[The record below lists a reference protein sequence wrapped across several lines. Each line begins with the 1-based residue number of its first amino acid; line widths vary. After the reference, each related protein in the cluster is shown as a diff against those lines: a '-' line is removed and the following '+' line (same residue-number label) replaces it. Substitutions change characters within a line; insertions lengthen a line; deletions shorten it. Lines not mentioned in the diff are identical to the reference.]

1 MNENMQASNK
11 MHMSLGRSS
20 PVGPSPPAPK
30 VGGALPHPASGN
42 RFGPPPGL
50 NSLNSL
56 NAQLDL
62 SVERDAY
69 G

>member
-1 MNENMQASNK
+1 MSNK
-11 MHMSLGRSS
+11 IQMQLGRSS
-20 PVGPSPPAPK
+20 PIGHGQASK
-30 VGGALPHPASGN
+30 GGGALPHPPQGN

-50 NSLNSL
+50 NGLNSL

-62 SVERDAY
+62 NIERDAY

>member
-1 MNENMQASNK
+1 MG
-11 MHMSLGRSS
+11 LGRSS
-20 PVGPSPPAPK
+20 PIGQGQASK
-30 VGGALPHPASGN
+30 GGGALPHPSQGN

-50 NSLNSL
+50 ESLNSL

-62 SVERDAY
+62 NIERDAY